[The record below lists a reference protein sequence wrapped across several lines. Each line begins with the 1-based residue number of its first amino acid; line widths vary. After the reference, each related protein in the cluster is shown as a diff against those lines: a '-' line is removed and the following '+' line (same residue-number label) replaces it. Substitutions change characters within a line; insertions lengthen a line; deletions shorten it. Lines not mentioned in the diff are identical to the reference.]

1 MSFVFLFL
9 VDVLS
14 GSYGYLFNLGDLKF
28 YDTVPFLEDEGDI
41 Q

>member
-9 VDVLS
+9 VAVRS
-14 GSYGYLFNLGDLKF
+14 GSYGYLFNLGDLNF
-28 YDTVPFLEDEGDI
+28 YDTVPFLEGEGDI